1 MLLYTEWQHAFKLDP
16 AKDIDDESLETICDS
31 GTDAIIIGGSDGVTL
46 DNTLALLSRVR
57 RHSVA
62 CALEISTL
70 ESITPGFDYFLIPT
84 VLNAGDSRWITGM
97 HQQALKE
104 YGTMMDWE
112 EIITEGYCVLNKDA
126 KVASLTDADT
136 SFDVE
141 DVKASALLAD
151 RLFHLP
157 VFYLEYSG
165 TYGDPE
171 MVKAAAD
178 TLQQARLFY
187 GGGIQNAEQAAEM
200 SKIADTI
207 IVGNIVYDD
216 LKAALSTVNAVKN
229 SSQDKTNNV

>member
-1 MLLYTEWQHAFKLDP
+1 MLLYTEWEHAFKLDP
-16 AKDIDDESLETICDS
+16 AKDIDDDTLEKICDS
-31 GTDAIIIGGSDGVTL
+31 GTDVIIIGGSDDVTL
-46 DNTLALLSRVR
+46 DNTLSLLSRVR
-57 RHSVA
+57 RFSVA

-104 YGTMMDWE
+104 YGTMMNWE
-112 EIITEGYCVLNKDA
+112 EIITEGYCVLNEDA

-141 DVKASALLAD
+141 DVKASALLSD

-171 MVKAAAD
+171 IVKAAAD
-178 TLQQARLFY
+178 TLDNARLFY
-187 GGGIQNAEQAAEM
+187 GGGIRNAEQAAEM
-200 SKIADTI
+200 GEIADTVV
-207 IVGNIVYDD
+207 VGNIVYDD
-216 LKAALSTVNAVKN
+216 LKAALSTVKAVKN
-229 SSQDKTNNV
+229 SGKDKRNNV